1 MKTITVKELNS
12 LARALS
18 SKYGCPS
25 DPMTLT
31 SLVQRVPDK
40 LHPAVVSY
48 WRNVMDRE
56 VK

>member
-1 MKTITVKELNS
+1 MKTITVNELKS

-25 DPMTLT
+25 DFMTLT
-31 SLVQRVPDK
+31 TLVKMCPDK

-48 WRNVMDRE
+48 WKEVMDRE
-56 VK
+56 VR